1 MSATTPRQTFVNPT
15 IPFAGT
21 ILGGLLPGEMVVIQ
35 GSVPS
40 DADRF
45 QVDFTCGSS
54 VKPRA
59 DVAFHFNPRFKR
71 SPCVV
76 CNSLQSESWGRE
88 EILYAKP
95 FAAGDKFELI
105 VLVLKDM
112 FKVAVN
118 GGHVL
123 EYKHRVELE
132 RVDTLS
138 ISGKVQVE
146 AVGVLPSRV
155 EVSSTVSL
163 TNQEPPQRSPKLLQT
178 PIISSKGDLSIP
190 FRGELDEGLTVGRSI
205 TINGV
210 TNHNAQSLAVN
221 LRVSGSSDIALHLNP
236 RLNKEVFVR
245 NSFIS
250 GCWGPEEKELDSFPF
265 RAGAYFEMI
274 ILCDRQQFRVAVNGQ
289 HQLLYKHRVPDL
301 RRITQL
307 EVLGDVTLDAVNFF
321 DN

>member
-40 DADRF
+40 DAD
-45 QVDFTCGSS
+45 
-54 VKPRA
+54 
-59 DVAFHFNPRFKR
+59 R

-112 FKVAVN
+112 FK
-118 GGHVL
+118 
-123 EYKHRVELE
+123 
-132 RVDTLS
+132 
-138 ISGKVQVE
+138 
-146 AVGVLPSRV
+146 
-155 EVSSTVSL
+155 
-163 TNQEPPQRSPKLLQT
+163 